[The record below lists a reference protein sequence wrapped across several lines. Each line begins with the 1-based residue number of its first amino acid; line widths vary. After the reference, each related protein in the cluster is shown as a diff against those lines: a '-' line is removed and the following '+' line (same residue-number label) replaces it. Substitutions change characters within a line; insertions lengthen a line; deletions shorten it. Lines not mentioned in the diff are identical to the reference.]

1 MRHKPLKL
9 LAIVL
14 LAVVLVLGY
23 LAHKELTNPF
33 QEMPRT
39 IANFSAL
46 TTSGEK
52 TEYYYERGDVTL
64 IVLSASW
71 CPACIAE
78 MPILK
83 KLHEEFSSRGFKILM
98 VSEDDN
104 LKIAARFKKAQAMP
118 WTVVH
123 WNYDLMNALG
133 NPRVIPV
140 SYLVDGNDD
149 IEEIFAGL
157 VDEKRMRSS
166 IERTLKH

>member
-1 MRHKPLKL
+1 
-9 LAIVL
+9 
-14 LAVVLVLGY
+14 
-23 LAHKELTNPF
+23 
-33 QEMPRT
+33 MPT
-39 IANFSAL
+39 
-46 TTSGEK
+46 
-52 TEYYYERGDVTL
+52 
-64 IVLSASW
+64 
-71 CPACIAE
+71 
-78 MPILK
+78 LK

-104 LKIAARFKKAQAMP
+104 LKIAARFKKAQSMP

-157 VDEKRMRSS
+157 VDEKGCVPASNAPSS
-166 IERTLKH
+166 IN